1 MSKIAL
7 EDRGRVLEE
16 EFFRKQQAKQVEALR
31 ASKERTA
38 EIAALSGATGVQD
51 ETALG
56 NLVDLG
62 VNSASL
68 TAFSLAPLAYVAW
81 ADGTLED
88 RERSAILQAAGEIGI
103 EANSPAH
110 DLLEELLAAQ
120 PAGAL
125 IDAWEAFVAA
135 LREETT
141 AEAFAAIAGDVAER
155 TRRVAEAA
163 GGILGLGS
171 IAQAEAD
178 ALARVE
184 AALR

>member
-1 MSKIAL
+1 MCVPQGDLS
-7 EDRGRVLEE
+7 
-16 EFFRKQQAKQVEALR
+16 R
-31 ASKERTA
+31 AT
-38 EIAALSGATGVQD
+38 
-51 ETALG
+51 
-56 NLVDLG
+56 
-62 VNSASL
+62 
-68 TAFSLAPLAYVAW
+68 
-81 ADGTLED
+81 
-88 RERSAILQAAGEIGI
+88 GEIGI

-141 AEAFAAIAGDVAER
+141 AEVFAAIAGDVAER